1 MSRRTVT
8 PSAAPLD
15 AVMSVPASKSV
26 THRALVAAALADGE
40 STIHEPLV
48 AIDTR
53 VTLEGLAALGVRT
66 AEREGQ
72 WTVHGCG
79 GVVPGGAEVTLR
91 DSGTSFRFL
100 LALSALSAS
109 PSRLDGSARLR
120 QRPVGELAAALDG
133 LGAQVRLAPH
143 GEGLPLMAGG
153 SVPAGGVASIPSG
166 RSSQFASA
174 LLLIGSALAGGLDV
188 MLESPV
194 VSLPYVELTVQ
205 VLQRFGVRVER
216 CERLH
221 WRVDAGTYPGRDY
234 RVEGDHS
241 TASYF
246 LAAAAIVGGRVRVCR
261 VDPDSRQPD
270 RRMSEI
276 LEELGCRI
284 ERGTDWIE
292 ATGSGIIPAFDL
304 SMSDAPDLVP
314 TLAALA
320 LFSDGPCV
328 VRDVAHLRFKESDRL
343 ELLAQNLTRLGRE
356 ARIVDDRLEVDPPGS
371 TLHGAVIVTASDHRI
386 AMAFAVAG
394 LRTGGIT
401 LDDAACVAKSD
412 PGFWQ
417 RFESLTG

>member
-1 MSRRTVT
+1 
-8 PSAAPLD
+8 
-15 AVMSVPASKSV
+15 MSVPASKSV

-120 QRPVGELAAALDG
+120 QRPVGELAAALGG

-143 GEGLPLMAGG
+143 GEGLPLVAGG
-153 SVPAGGVASIPSG
+153 SVPAGGVVSIPSG

-174 LLLIGSALAGGLDV
+174 LLLIGSALPGGLDV

-216 CERLH
+216 RERLH

-246 LAAAAIVGGRVRVCR
+246 LAAAALVGGRVRVCG
-261 VDPDSRQPD
+261 VDPDSRQSD

-343 ELLAQNLTRLGRE
+343 ELLAQNLTKLGRE
-356 ARIVDDRLEVDPPGS
+356 SQTVDDRLEVGPPGT

-394 LRTGGIT
+394 LRMGGIT